1 MTTKTVRRRGRPRR
15 FDPEEG
21 VAVAQRLFLAQGY
34 DAVGVADLTE
44 ALGINPP
51 SFYAAYGSKAELFK
65 RALNRYSET
74 GGVPLMAIL
83 QPGRPVAEALSEV
96 LKDAAEKYTANNGS
110 GGCLAIEGT
119 KCNDM
124 DARSAALTL
133 TSAARSTICR
143 FIAATHPDV
152 AESTADYM
160 VAVMSGLSAVA
171 REGYGSHRVI
181 QIAELAATALIG
193 KLTDQQGENY

>member
-1 MTTKTVRRRGRPRR
+1 MTTKIARGRGRPRR

-21 VAVAQRLFLAQGY
+21 VATAQRMFLAQGY

-74 GGVPLMAIL
+74 DGVPLKEIL
-83 QPGRPVAEALSEV
+83 QPGRPAVEVLSEI
-96 LKDAAEKYTANNGS
+96 LKDAAKKYTSNSGS

-119 KCNDM
+119 KCNDI
-124 DARSAALTL
+124 DARAAALTL
-133 TSAARSTICR
+133 TSAARDTIYR

-152 AESTADYM
+152 AELMADYM

-171 REGYGSHRVI
+171 REGYDPARVI
-181 QIAELAATALIG
+181 RIAALAATALAG
-193 KLTDQQGENY
+193 KLTDQQAENF

>member
-1 MTTKTVRRRGRPRR
+1 MRGRGRPRR

-21 VAVAQRLFLAQGY
+21 VAIAQRMFLARGY

-51 SFYAAYGSKAELFK
+51 SFYAAYGSKSELFK

-74 GGVPLMAIL
+74 DGVPLMAIL
-83 QPGRPVAEALSEV
+83 KPGRPVAEALSEV
-96 LKDAAEKYTANNGS
+96 LKDAAKKYTANSGS

-119 KCNDM
+119 KCNDI

-133 TSAARSTICR
+133 TSAARDTICR

-152 AESTADYM
+152 AELTADYM
-160 VAVMSGLSAVA
+160 VAVMSGLSALA
-171 REGYGSHRVI
+171 REGYGSNRVI
-181 QIAELAATALIG
+181 QIAELASTALIG
-193 KLTDQQGENY
+193 KLKDQHGENF

>member
-1 MTTKTVRRRGRPRR
+1 MTTQIARRRGRPRR
-15 FDPEEG
+15 FDPDEG
-21 VAVAQRLFLAQGY
+21 VAIAQRLFLAQGY

-65 RALNRYSET
+65 RTLNRYSET
-74 GGVPLMAIL
+74 DGVPLMEIL
-83 QPGRPVAEALSEV
+83 QPGRPAAEALSEV
-96 LKDAAEKYTANNGS
+96 LKDAAKKYTANSGS

-124 DARSAALTL
+124 DARTAALIL
-133 TSAARSTICR
+133 TSAARNTIYR

-152 AESTADYM
+152 AELMADYM
-160 VAVMSGLSAVA
+160 VTVMSGLSAAA
-171 REGYGSHRVI
+171 RQGYGSARVI
-181 QIAELAATALIG
+181 QIAALAATALTG
-193 KLTDQQGENY
+193 KLTDQQAENF